1 MPLPVLLLSRPVR
14 RRQRGQ
20 AIVLGSLSFLVLA
33 LMVTLSFN
41 LSHALRRKMSLQ
53 QHSDTLSF
61 SMAVLEA
68 RALNYYAVSNR
79 AIASSYVAMNSLHAY
94 MSAASLTGQM
104 MRASSNNFMQIAMIE
119 FGLCAAC
126 EFMCDHC
133 EHMAEAFKISGDFR
147 DAGKDY
153 DDKVEAFE
161 SNFRQAMEA
170 LDLMVDNIHTAQRE
184 VHDKT
189 LQAVKDGRSHG
200 LGQLRDYTAPLATD
214 LVSAV
219 GSINANEFNCAV
231 DGMECQGS
239 ESNTSPEARARVMTE
254 IANATRSGWPANRD
268 SPGAGASANLPKY
281 LNSQFF
287 DELDEIPDNEATK
300 LISGTKGTAKTVKS
314 KGQLTQGGQS
324 GGNDGTMVAA
334 SDEGNIFHRW
344 EHGVGTSNF
353 KSEVW
358 SDDGGGGHVNNGA
371 HSGQHRFEGVN
382 TRALTGCAGS
392 GNCFMKFRANPDP
405 DRDWGQP
412 RVYSYVS
419 MPFRVG
425 NTRQAPWELN
435 SSAQVRLTHGQQ
447 GQGSLTVAA
456 TEGMAISKSL
466 VYYHRFGE
474 EGWKEAPNLFAPY
487 WRAKLHPFT
496 KGDAQQVLDA
506 AGNSDAAQMSQVDG
520 VAL

>member
-1 MPLPVLLLSRPVR
+1 MHVPVLLLSRTR
-14 RRQRGQ
+14 RRIQRGQ

-41 LSHALRRKMSLQ
+41 LSHALRQKMSLQ

-79 AIASSYVAMNSLHAY
+79 AIATSYVAMNSLHAY
-94 MSAASLTGQM
+94 MSAASLTGQI
-104 MRASSNNFMQIAMIE
+104 MRASSQNFTIIAVQEML
-119 FGLCAAC
+119 LCIAC

-133 EHMAEAFKISGDFR
+133 EHAVEAFQISTDFS
-147 DAGKDY
+147 DAGDDY
-153 DDKVEAFE
+153 DDKVKDFE
-161 SNFRQAMEA
+161 SNFNTAMEG
-170 LDLMVDNIHTAQRE
+170 LDLMVDNIHKAQSA
-184 VHDKT
+184 VHEQTVK
-189 LQAVKDGRSHG
+189 AVKDGTSHG
-200 LGQLRDYTAPLATD
+200 LGQLKDYTAPNASELN
-214 LVSAV
+214 SSV

-239 ESNTSPEARARVMTE
+239 EANTSPEARARVMTE
-254 IANATRSGWPANRD
+254 IANATRSGWPATRK
-268 SPGAGASANLPKY
+268 SPGGMSMNRPKY

-287 DELDEIPDNEATK
+287 QELEDIPGEGTK
-300 LISGTKGTAKTVKS
+300 LISGTKGTAKTVNS
-314 KGQLTQGGQS
+314 QGQLTQGGQS
-324 GGNDGTMVAA
+324 GGNDGAMIAA
-334 SDEGNIFHRW
+334 QDEGRIFHQW
-344 EHGVGTSNF
+344 KDGLMTSSF
-353 KSEVW
+353 KSEIY
-358 SDDGGGGHVNNGA
+358 SDDSGGDHKNDGA

-382 TRALTGCAGS
+382 VRALTGCAGS

-425 NTRQAPWELN
+425 DTKRAPWELN
-435 SSAQVRLTHGQQ
+435 SSAQVKLTHGQQ
-447 GQGSLTVAA
+447 GDGTLTVAA
-456 TEGMAISKSL
+456 TEGMAMSKSL

-474 EGWKEAPNLFAPY
+474 DGWKEAPNLFAPY

-496 KGDAQQVLDA
+496 KGDAQSVLDA
-506 AGNSDAAQMSQVDG
+506 AGNSEAAQMSQVEG